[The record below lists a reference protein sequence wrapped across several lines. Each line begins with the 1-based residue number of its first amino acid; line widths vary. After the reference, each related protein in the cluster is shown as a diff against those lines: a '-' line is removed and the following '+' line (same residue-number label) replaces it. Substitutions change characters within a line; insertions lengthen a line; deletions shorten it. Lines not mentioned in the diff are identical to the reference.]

1 MKKKSKLKL
10 GSGNRCER
18 LHQLAISETGFIF
31 DPQTGQSFT
40 VNQTGLFVL
49 DGFKKGQDTDSVSHN
64 LSEAC
69 GVPIELAQSSVEA
82 FVLQLE
88 RYL

>member
-10 GSGNRCER
+10 GTGNRCDR
-18 LHQLAISETGFIF
+18 LHQLAISDTGFIF

-40 VNQTGLFVL
+40 VNPTGLFVL
-49 DGFKKGQDTDSVSHN
+49 DGFKKGQTTQTISSN
-64 LSEAC
+64 LADECA
-69 GVPIELAQSSVEA
+69 VPIELAQSSVEA
-82 FVLQLE
+82 FIMQLE

>member
-1 MKKKSKLKL
+1 MTKKSKIKL
-10 GSGNRCER
+10 GNGSRCER
-18 LHQLAISETGFIF
+18 LHALAISETGFIF

-49 DGFKKGQDTDSVSHN
+49 NGFKKGKDSETVSHD
-64 LSEAC
+64 LADAC
-69 GVPIELAQSSVEA
+69 SVPIELAQSSVEA
-82 FVLQLE
+82 FILQLE

>member
-1 MKKKSKLKL
+1 MKKSKLKL
-10 GSGNRCER
+10 GSGTKCER
-18 LHQLAISETGFIF
+18 LHQLAISDTGFIF

-40 VNQTGLFVL
+40 INGTGLFVL
-49 DGFKKGQDTDSVSHN
+49 DGFKKGQNTQIVSNN
-64 LSEAC
+64 LAKEC

-82 FVLQLE
+82 FILQLE

>member
-10 GSGNRCER
+10 GNGNRCDR
-18 LHQLAISETGFIF
+18 LHQLAISDTGFIF

-40 VNQTGLFVL
+40 VNPTGLFVL
-49 DGFKKGQDTDSVSHN
+49 SGFKNGQTTQTVSSN
-64 LSEAC
+64 LAKEC
-69 GVPIELAQSSVEA
+69 GVPVELSQSSVEA
-82 FVLQLE
+82 FILQLE